1 MALPLTNITWPP
13 PPFDMVQ
20 DKYQE
25 WAAWYSG
32 EPQQIAALYSGNPVA
47 RQSQYYG
54 GVVGKLSRFFW
65 GQPPPKG
72 NKQSNKLHI
81 PIAEEVA
88 SEGALQ
94 LFKNPPKIKTDSI
107 PHQKRIDEYIKQGL
121 FIQLLEGAEVA
132 CALSG
137 VYFRVGYDDSVSD
150 VPLITVLHP
159 DSMIP
164 SFYHGTLTEA
174 IAWRVLAEESGKV
187 WRHLEHHYPGWI
199 EHALYIGDSRMI
211 GRRIPLTDREETA
224 QLEDTSEGPV
234 IGELDVIYVPNL
246 KTRAWRTKGQASN
259 LGRSDYGSVVS
270 IMDALDEA
278 YTSWMRD
285 VRLGKSRLIVP
296 QQYLESQGQGKGATL
311 DVDREVF
318 VELNVMAAK
327 DKMEITPNQ
336 FAIRYE
342 EHAATCN
349 SLLERIISGCGYSAQ
364 TFGMTGEVAMTAT
377 ESNARE
383 RKTFDTRE
391 SKTEIWQRKVETLVR
406 LMLAVDAGR
415 GIVPDFADDADL
427 LVEFPPP
434 VQESQKVLAE
444 IAQLLRNAEAASTK
458 ILVQMLHPDWE
469 DERVNEEVKAIQDD
483 MPDPEPPMI
492 IPSPPDPEKIPS
504 NGGPVPAIPGV
515 DR

>member
-20 DKYQE
+20 DKYRE

-32 EPQQIAALYSGNPVA
+32 EPQQIAALYSGAPVA
-47 RQSQYYG
+47 HQSQYYG
-54 GVVGKLSRFFW
+54 GVVGRVARFFW

-72 NKQSNKLHI
+72 NRQSNKLHV
-81 PIAEEVA
+81 PIAEEIA

-94 LFKNPPKIKTDSI
+94 LFKNPPKIKTESP
-107 PHQKRIDEYIKQGL
+107 PHQERIDEYIKQGL
-121 FIQLLEGAEVA
+121 FIQLLESAEVA

-137 VYFRVGYDDSVSD
+137 VYLRVGYDDDVSD
-150 VPLITVLHP
+150 TPLVSVLHP
-159 DSMIP
+159 DSVIP
-164 SFYHGTLTEA
+164 AFYHGRLTEA
-174 IAWRVLAEESGKV
+174 TPWRVLAEESGKV
-187 WRHLEHHYPGWI
+187 WRHLEHHFPGYI
-199 EHALYIGDSRMI
+199 EHALYVGDNRMI
-211 GRRIPLTDREETA
+211 GRRVSLTERPETEG
-224 QLEDTSEGPV
+224 LEDTAEGPV
-234 IGELDVIYVPNL
+234 DGLDVIYIPNL
-246 KTRAWRTKGQASN
+246 KTRAWRTSNQAAN

-296 QQYLESQGQGKGATL
+296 QQYLESQGQGKGASL

-318 VELNVMAAK
+318 VELNVMASK

-336 FAIRYE
+336 FAIRYQ

-349 SLLERIISGCGYSAQ
+349 ALLERIISGCGYSAQ

-391 SKTEIWQRKVETLVR
+391 AKTEIWQRKVAALIR
-406 LMLAVDAGR
+406 LMLEVDANR
-415 GIVPDFADDADL
+415 GIIPDFAEDADL

-469 DERVNEEVKAIQDD
+469 EERVDEEVKAIADD

-492 IPSPPDPEKIPS
+492 VPPSPEKIPS